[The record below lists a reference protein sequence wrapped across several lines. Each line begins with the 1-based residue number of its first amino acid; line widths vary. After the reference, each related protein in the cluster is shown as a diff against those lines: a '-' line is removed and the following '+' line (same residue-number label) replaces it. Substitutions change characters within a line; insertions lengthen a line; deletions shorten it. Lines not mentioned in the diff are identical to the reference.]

1 MKRFIPEDLTPLSWT
16 PFYATLGAEDRLAY
30 NRLHGLYFLEQTIF
44 FEQLLGRPVLDHL
57 ARHAPGES
65 LRREAREFA
74 EEENLHTSWFRELLR
89 EERPGWYSRSDF
101 HLIGAGAPQRLIIRW
116 LGRHVQFLPALLWL
130 QLMAEE
136 RALYFGLQFMKDDDF
151 LDERFRAVQ
160 KKHLADEPGHI
171 RRDELF
177 IHALWDTASPRLR
190 SINAKLLHWL
200 LREYFLLP
208 KRSGW
213 NVVEHWL
220 KECPHLMPR
229 RDEARQ
235 AMTGLARNEA
245 FVKSLYPRRH
255 LPRTATLSQA
265 WQELAFLQSFL
276 TE

>member
-1 MKRFIPEDLTPLSWT
+1 MKRFIPEGLTPLSWT
-16 PFYATLGAEDRLAY
+16 PFYASLEADDRLAY

-44 FEQLLGRPVLDHL
+44 FEQFLGRPVLDHL
-57 ARHAPGES
+57 ARHAPGDS

-74 EEENLHTSWFRELLR
+74 EEENLHTSWFRDLLQQ
-89 EERPGWYSRSDF
+89 ERPGWYLQKDF

-136 RALYFGLQFMKDDDF
+136 RALYFGLQFIKDDDS

-220 KECPHLMPR
+220 KECPHLIPR
-229 RDEARQ
+229 RAEVRQ
-235 AMTGLARNEA
+235 AMTGLAHNEA
-245 FVKSLYPRRH
+245 FLKSLYPRRH

-276 TE
+276 TD

>member
-16 PFYATLGAEDRLAY
+16 PFYASLDANDRFAY

-74 EEENLHTSWFRELLR
+74 EEENLHTSWFRDLLR
-89 EERPGWYSRSDF
+89 EERPGWYLQKDF

-116 LGRHVQFLPALLWL
+116 LGRNVQFLPALLWL

-136 RALYFGLQFMKDDDF
+136 RALYFGLQFMRDDDS

-220 KECPHLMPR
+220 KEHPHLMPR

-265 WQELAFLQSFL
+265 WQELAFLQSFR
-276 TE
+276 TD